1 MNNYH
6 YVRNTRPQLYWL
18 SFIAGPS
25 EQKYLETQN
34 FGPYW
39 QNVRDSE
46 PVTLRFGFRDLEKI
60 LKKLRETRAD
70 KGAYGGPGWANYVAS
85 YFNDCFRFM
94 SVLRQLLAPNGVGVV
109 VIGNSIIQGLDI
121 RTEKILGEIGVMQGL
136 SLEGIY
142 CIREKRVGASITQS
156 SVRYGEKNNA
166 VLSEWAIVIRK

>member
-1 MNNYH
+1 
-6 YVRNTRPQLYWL
+6 
-18 SFIAGPS
+18 
-25 EQKYLETQN
+25 
-34 FGPYW
+34 
-39 QNVRDSE
+39 
-46 PVTLRFGFRDLEKI
+46 
-60 LKKLRETRAD
+60 
-70 KGAYGGPGWANYVAS
+70 
-85 YFNDCFRFM
+85 M